1 MGDMIFEKPLGK
13 SKSKKSIIPYVNSLS
28 FKDYENSVSGESI
41 NFGGDVKLTIDNSLT
56 LDLTLNPDFSQVEV
70 DQQVTNLTR
79 YEVTLPEK
87 RQFFIENSDLFSSF
101 GNSNDANPFFSRRI
115 GIAKDINGN
124 SIENE
129 IDFGMRLSGKLNN
142 NFRIGLLNMQTQ
154 EDIENEIAATNNSII
169 ALQHKVFNRSNIS
182 FIFINKQAT
191 KNYDFSENGNDYNRL
206 LGIDYNLASKDNKW
220 NGKYYIH
227 KSFTEEYKNKDIS
240 VGVNTNYNTKNISFR
255 MSGLYVG
262 DNFNSELGYIKRTG
276 IIKINPNFKYK
287 FWPENKKIQTL

>member
-1 MGDMIFEKPLGK
+1 MNQNNTKITIQRSGKYHYRHLNIAEGETKWRVGSYQRDTKNNAWNSWHKVPTNQEFFNLAFMGDMIFEKPLGK

-28 FKDYENSVSGESI
+28 FKDYENSISGESI

-101 GNSNDANPFFSRRI
+101 GNSKDANPFFSRRI

-124 SIENE
+124 SIENK

-191 KNYDFSENGNDYNRL
+191 KNYDFSEIGKDYNRL
-206 LGIDYNLASKDNKW
+206 LGL
-220 NGKYYIH
+220 
-227 KSFTEEYKNKDIS
+227 T
-240 VGVNTNYNTKNISFR
+240 
-255 MSGLYVG
+255 
-262 DNFNSELGYIKRTG
+262 
-276 IIKINPNFKYK
+276 II
-287 FWPENKKIQTL
+287 